1 MSNGVICRLVPLT
14 PAMFTGRAAYANI
27 NTAFP
32 AGNLADRQPKTVCQG
47 NTGSSPIG
55 ICVDVDLG
63 ADTAF
68 DTVAII
74 AANVSASSGTWAV
87 YAFTSAAGLP
97 ALGSEGAGALVFGMA
112 ASNPFGVAPTT
123 RLRTRCGFARGT
135 SISRRY
141 LRIYLQDLPGANP
154 DGFVNAGVLCI
165 GQSLAPVWNF
175 ELGSGRRIEDQ
186 STVRVLDGGETMTER
201 GGKVPV
207 WRGTWSNFTEGEM
220 RAYWSILQ
228 EIGTSEPL
236 LIIEDPDAVAGQAEA
251 IHYGQLVSL
260 DFHERVQ
267 LEKQRVDVTI
277 RELV

>member
-1 MSNGVICRLVPLT
+1 MSNGVICRLVPLAST
-14 PAMFTGRAAYANI
+14 MFTGRASYAGI
-27 NTAFP
+27 NAAFP

-47 NTGSSPIG
+47 ATGSSPLG
-55 ICVDVDLG
+55 ICFDVDLG

-68 DTVAII
+68 DTVAIV
-74 AANVSASSGTWAV
+74 AANLSAASGAWAV
-87 YAFTSAAGLP
+87 YAFTQAAGLP
-97 ALGSEGAGALVFGMA
+97 ALGAETGAALVFGMTA
-112 ASNPFGVAPTT
+112 FGAFGVAPTT
-123 RLRTRCGFARGT
+123 RARTRCGFVRGT
-135 SISRRY
+135 SINRRY
-141 LRIYLQDLPGANP
+141 LRIYLQDAPGSNP

-175 ELGSGRRIEDQ
+175 ELGNGRRIEDQ

-207 WRGTWSNFTEGEM
+207 WRGTWSNLTEAEM
-220 RAYWSILQ
+220 RQYWSIQQ
-228 EIGTSEPL
+228 EIGTSDPL

-251 IHYGQLVSL
+251 IHYGQLVTL

-267 LEKQRVDVTI
+267 LEKQRVDIVI

>member
-1 MSNGVICRLVPLT
+1 MSNGVICRLLPLT
-14 PAMFTGRAAYANI
+14 SAMFTGRPGYAGI

-47 NTGSSPIG
+47 LTGTSPIG
-55 ICVDVDLG
+55 IAFDVDLG
-63 ADTAF
+63 ADTSF

-74 AANVSASSGTWAV
+74 AANVSAASGSWAV
-87 YAFTSAAGLP
+87 FAYTSAAGLP
-97 ALGSEGAGALVFGMA
+97 TFGSEAPGALVFGMT
-112 ASNPFGVAPTT
+112 SPTPFGVAPTT
-123 RLRTRCGFARGT
+123 RLRTRCGFVRGT

-141 LRIYLQDLPGANP
+141 LRIFLQDLPAANP

-186 STVRVLDGGETMTER
+186 SIVRVLDGGETMTER

-207 WRGTWSNFTEGEM
+207 WRGTWSNFSEAEM

-236 LIIEDPDAVAGQAEA
+236 LIIEDPDVAPGQAEA
-251 IHYGQLVSL
+251 IHYGQLISL